1 VKGRKTGGR
10 KAGTRNRR
18 TVESERAAT
27 EAARK
32 ISATIKGAFE
42 GDAHEL
48 LMAVYKDPDQPLQVR
63 IDAAKA
69 ALPFEKARVATEPKQ
84 PEKERGP
91 IKITFALDQADD
103 RQWHGDQN
111 EFTLALD
118 HPDDGAD
125 GARDM
130 AARTRRNGDP
140 Q

>member
-1 VKGRKTGGR
+1 MKGRKTGGR

-18 TVESERAAT
+18 TVENDRAAT

-48 LMAVYKDPDQPLQVR
+48 LMAVYKDPDQLLQVR

-69 ALPFEKARVATEPKQ
+69 ALPFEKPRRVATEPKE
-84 PEKERGP
+84 PERGP
-91 IKITFALDQADD
+91 VK
-103 RQWHGDQN
+103 
-111 EFTLALD
+111 FTLTLD
-118 HPDDGAD
+118 HPDDDHDLPGHSL
-125 GARDM
+125 
-130 AARTRRNGDP
+130 AARQQRAANGDL

>member
-69 ALPFEKARVATEPKQ
+69 ALPYEKARRVATEPKE
-84 PEKERGP
+84 PERGP
-91 IKITFALDQADD
+91 VKITFK
-103 RQWHGDQN
+103 
-111 EFTLALD
+111 LD
-118 HPDDGAD
+118 HPDDDPPGHIL
-125 GARDM
+125 
-130 AARTRRNGDP
+130 AARRAANGDP